1 MRRKSYAI
9 AAILTVLALVFSGCG
24 NAAEAPTAAKQT
36 TEAAD
41 FYYTGENGWDAQ
53 KDDMMKPAEMP
64 MAPEETGGSVPLSAD
79 RKLIRTAW
87 LELESKQYE
96 ESLAALLALV
106 ESTGGYVESQN
117 EQGISYHAGGHYAAR
132 YAEITARIPAG
143 MLEQTANRVGEL
155 CNLVSRSS
163 DVSDVTEHYTDTEA
177 RLSGL
182 RLQEERLLAI
192 LAKADTLTDVIE
204 LESRLADVR
213 YQIESYETSLR
224 NLDSRISYSTLHIT
238 LQEVVEYNLITNP
251 PQTLGQRL
259 ADAWRDA
266 WSIVKGSLSNALI
279 WVVTW
284 LPTLLLWAVVL
295 GGAGYLVLRLVRR
308 CRAGRRAAPAA
319 KCEAVTEE
327 NDPADTI

>member
-1 MRRKSYAI
+1 MRRKSYII

-24 NAAEAPTAAKQT
+24 SSAPQEKSATEPSKESRYDYAAE
-36 TEAAD
+36 
-41 FYYTGENGWDAQ
+41 YGWNAQ
-53 KDDMMKPAEMP
+53 ADDMMKPAEMP
-64 MAPEETGGSVPLSAD
+64 MATEEAGGSVPLFAN

-117 EQGISYHAGGHYAAR
+117 EQGISYYAGGHYAAR
-132 YAEITARIPAG
+132 YAEITARIPAE
-143 MLEQTANRVGEL
+143 MLEQTANRAGDI

-213 YQIESYETSLR
+213 YQIESCETSLR

-284 LPTLLLWAVVL
+284 LPILLLWAVVL

-308 CRAGRRAAPAA
+308 CRARRRAAPAA
-319 KCEAVTEE
+319 KCETVPEE
-327 NDPADTI
+327 KESR

>member
-64 MAPEETGGSVPLSAD
+64 AATNAAESAPLSAD

-106 ESTGGYVESQN
+106 ESAGGYVESQN

-266 WSIVKGSLSNALI
+266 WSIVKSSLSNALI

>member
-106 ESTGGYVESQN
+106 ESAGGYVESQN

-319 KCEAVTEE
+319 KCEVVTEE